1 MKRKIALFLTGAM
14 VMSAVPA
21 GVYADDYTQVNLLVE
36 GQAVET
42 DQPAVIVDSRTM
54 VPVRVIAET
63 LGCEVDWDA
72 ATKTVTFTQGSIVAT
87 MVVGEKTLNVT
98 NNGVTTAM
106 EIDTPAVIINNRT
119 MVPVRFLTELFGFNV
134 DWDAVTKTVNV
145 TAGETAADDIASG
158 SAVSTGITAEET
170 TETSNT
176 AEAAETEED
185 TALLETFVESM
196 DKAIEILLEKED
208 EFTDEEDD
216 EFVEQCDVV
225 ATILQG
231 LSFTTPMTDE
241 EIAAS
246 KEAALIAY
254 DSFATLA
261 EKYGVSD
268 EFEEAAKDYTEAVS
282 ESESEEEVKADETS
296 GKEELQAYAEAVD
309 KGVEVL
315 NNVSGG
321 FNDDE
326 QVEFDAQCD
335 ALATVLKEVS
345 SDMTDEEI
353 EAANETVDKAKES
366 FETLAKTYSVDS
378 DFAEALGEY
387 AE

>member
-158 SAVSTGITAEET
+158 SAVSTEITAEET

>member
-14 VMSAVPA
+14 VMSALPA

-63 LGCEVDWDA
+63 LGCEVDWDVE
-72 ATKTVTFTQGSIVAT
+72 TKTVTFTQGSIVAT

-145 TAGETAADDIASG
+145 TAGETAADDITSG
-158 SAVSTGITAEET
+158 SAVSTEITTEET

-176 AEAAETEED
+176 AEATETEED
-185 TALLETFVESM
+185 IALLETFVESM
-196 DKAIEILLEKED
+196 DKGIEILQIKED
-208 EFTDEEDD
+208 EFTDEEDE

-246 KEAALIAY
+246 EEAALIAY

-268 EFEEAAKDYTEAVS
+268 EFEEAAKDYTDAVS
-282 ESESEEEVKADETS
+282 GSESEEEVKADETS
-296 GKEELQAYAEAVD
+296 SKEELKAYAEAVD

-315 NNVSGG
+315 DNVSGG

>member
-14 VMSAVPA
+14 VMSALPA

-63 LGCEVDWDA
+63 LGCEVDWDVE
-72 ATKTVTFTQGSIVAT
+72 TKTVTFTQGSIVAT
-87 MVVGEKTLNVT
+87 MVVGEKALNVT

-106 EIDTPAVIINNRT
+106 EIDTPAVIINSRT

-145 TAGETAADDIASG
+145 TAGETAADDITSG
-158 SAVSTGITAEET
+158 SAVSTEITAEET

-176 AEAAETEED
+176 AEATETEED
-185 TALLETFVESM
+185 IALLETFVESM

-208 EFTDEEDD
+208 EFTDEEDE

-246 KEAALIAY
+246 EEAALIAY

-268 EFEEAAKDYTEAVS
+268 EFEEAAKDYTDAVS
-282 ESESEEEVKADETS
+282 GSESEEEVKADETS
-296 GKEELQAYAEAVD
+296 SKEELKAYAEAVD

-315 NNVSGG
+315 DNVSGG

-326 QVEFDAQCD
+326 QAEFDVQCD

-353 EAANETVDKAKES
+353 EAANEAVDKAKES

>member
-72 ATKTVTFTQGSIVAT
+72 ETKTVTFTQGSIVAT

-158 SAVSTGITAEET
+158 SAVSTEITAEET

>member
-1 MKRKIALFLTGAM
+1 MKKKIALAM
-14 VMSAVPA
+14 AAAMTVSALALNVS
-21 GVYADDYTQVNLLVE
+21 ADEYTQVNLLVE

-72 ATKTVTFTQGSIVAT
+72 ATKTVTFTQGGIVAT
-87 MVVGEKTLNVT
+87 MVVGEKTINV
-98 NNGVTTAM
+98 NANGVTTAV

-145 TAGETAADDIASG
+145 TAGEGVADNTASD
-158 SAVSTGITAEET
+158 SAVVVESTTEATTDSEESTEETTEEATDEDGNAEET
-170 TETSNT
+170 T
-176 AEAAETEED
+176 AEAAD
-185 TALLETFVESM
+185 S
-196 DKAIEILLEKED
+196 KA
-208 EFTDEEDD
+208 
-216 EFVEQCDVV
+216 
-225 ATILQG
+225 
-231 LSFTTPMTDE
+231 
-241 EIAAS
+241 
-246 KEAALIAY
+246 
-254 DSFATLA
+254 
-261 EKYGVSD
+261 
-268 EFEEAAKDYTEAVS
+268 
-282 ESESEEEVKADETS
+282 
-296 GKEELQAYAEAVD
+296 ELKAYAEAVD
-309 KGVEVL
+309 KGVAVL
-315 NNVSGG
+315 DNVSGG

-326 QVEFDAQCD
+326 QAEFAAQCD

-353 EAANETVDKAKES
+353 EAANEAVDEAKES
-366 FETLAKTYSVDS
+366 FKTLAETYSVDS

>member
-170 TETSNT
+170 TVTSNT
-176 AEAAETEED
+176 AEAAGTEED

>member
-14 VMSAVPA
+14 VMSALPA

-63 LGCEVDWDA
+63 LGCEVDWDVE
-72 ATKTVTFTQGSIVAT
+72 TKTVTFTQGSIVAT
-87 MVVGEKTLNVT
+87 MVVGEKALNVT

-106 EIDTPAVIINNRT
+106 EIDTPAVIINSRT

-145 TAGETAADDIASG
+145 TAGETAADDITSG
-158 SAVSTGITAEET
+158 SAVSTEITTEET

-176 AEAAETEED
+176 AEATETEED
-185 TALLETFVESM
+185 IALLETFVESM
-196 DKAIEILLEKED
+196 DKGIEILQIKED
-208 EFTDEEDD
+208 EFTDEEDE

-246 KEAALIAY
+246 EEAALIAY

-268 EFEEAAKDYTEAVS
+268 EFEEAAKDYTDAVS
-282 ESESEEEVKADETS
+282 GSESEEEVKADETS
-296 GKEELQAYAEAVD
+296 SKEELKAYAEAVD

-315 NNVSGG
+315 DNVSGG

>member
-1 MKRKIALFLTGAM
+1 MKKKIALAM
-14 VMSAVPA
+14 AAAMTVSALALNVS
-21 GVYADDYTQVNLLVE
+21 ADEYTQVNLLVE

-158 SAVSTGITAEET
+158 SAVSTEITAEET

-246 KEAALIAY
+246 EEAALIAY

>member
-1 MKRKIALFLTGAM
+1 MKKKIALAM
-14 VMSAVPA
+14 AAAMTVSALALNVS
-21 GVYADDYTQVNLLVE
+21 ADEYTQVNLLVE